1 MAIISREE
9 LFNRLQT
16 STPWNVPVTILRQE
30 PLPTTSTDIFQSLEE
45 AQSYAANGASAYP
58 GQIIAVVASDG
69 SNSYYGITQNGT
81 LEEIGTGGS
90 STLVVNNLSD
100 LTTTVAG
107 DLEVGQ
113 TAFVVSESKSYI
125 LTAIGDTPPSTY
137 EWTEMTSSDTVW
149 SGTENSV
156 IFYAL
161 TQEAYD
167 GIASKDTNTLYFITD
182 SGSIYKGSTDVT
194 TSVLPVSTIP
204 TSVSDAVLN
213 KLYINTTTFEA
224 KITTNGTSWV
234 DLSPGYVTTGSEWSS
249 TANST
254 KLATIAVIKATITDA
269 LATIDLSTKMDTYG
283 SGAASE
289 LLTSDAAGT
298 TVNRSGI
305 SILTDPE
312 GTSTL
317 GTSNTQVPVA
327 SIIARTLTN
336 KVDKV
341 IGTTGDVVVFGA
353 DGAISDSSTTI
364 GGATL
369 SESPSATV
377 LATEAAVAAA
387 ISWKV
392 LS

>member
-1 MAIISREE
+1 MAIINKNASYMEFPLQISR
-9 LFNRLQT
+9 QYAA
-16 STPWNVPVTILRQE
+16 PVDKY
-30 PLPTTSTDIFQSLEE
+30 SVFYSFEE
-45 AQSYAANGASAYP
+45 ASTYASTNPIAYV
-58 GQIIAVVASDG
+58 GQIIQVVNES
-69 SNSYYGITQNGT
+69 NGT
-81 LEEIGTGGS
+81 ATAYIITNTDGDLEEIGSGGS

-194 TSVLPVSTIP
+194 TSILPVSTIP
-204 TSVSDAVLN
+204 TSASDAVLN

-387 ISWKV
+387 ISWRV